1 MDWRDQ
7 LWKASDVSELD
18 PEMQSFFENEV
29 AAVRERVKT
38 FGVKRSSAV
47 ELIFTLLLIDMEID
61 ERGPLLAHLRSIY
74 PDAGKSFKPPRRH

>member
-1 MDWRDQ
+1 MA
-7 LWKASDVSELD
+7 KLD

-29 AAVRERVKT
+29 AAVRERVKN

-47 ELIFTLLLIDMEID
+47 KLIFTLLLIDMEIA

-74 PDAGKSFKPPRRH
+74 PGDDVKTSVAPRRH